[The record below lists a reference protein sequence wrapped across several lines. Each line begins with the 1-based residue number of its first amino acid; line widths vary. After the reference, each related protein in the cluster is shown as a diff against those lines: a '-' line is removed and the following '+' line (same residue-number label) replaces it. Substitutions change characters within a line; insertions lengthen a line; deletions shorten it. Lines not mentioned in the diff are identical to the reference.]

1 MVKKLFKKIK
11 EYDTIIIHRHS
22 RPDLDALG
30 SQRGL
35 ALAIKEK
42 YPKKQIYIVGDMSS
56 RYAFLGQMDEIEDSV
71 YQNALVIIT
80 DVAVSSMV
88 SDERYKLAK
97 EVFVIDHHKNPCDIT
112 ENVIVDT
119 SRIAACELIADLLF
133 QNKFKIP
140 SYAAT
145 SLYGGIVT
153 DSGRF
158 QYGETSGRTL
168 KIAGE
173 LLDLGADKNFIYKNL
188 YTESL
193 SERTI
198 KNWFSSR
205 IETTKNGVAYL
216 KNDKEVFEKFDLDF
230 FNVSRGMVSL
240 MAGITEIPIWCNF
253 TYDSINDKVV
263 GEFRSRDIS
272 IVDIAK
278 SFGGGGH
285 DCACGATLKDFKEA
299 DLVIAEFDKLLAN
312 N

>member
-1 MVKKLFKKIK
+1 
-11 EYDTIIIHRHS
+11 
-22 RPDLDALG
+22 
-30 SQRGL
+30 
-35 ALAIKEK
+35 
-42 YPKKQIYIVGDMSS
+42 MSV
-56 RYAFLGQMDEIEDSV
+56 RYAFLGKMDEIDDST

-80 DVAVSSMV
+80 DVAVANMV

-97 EVFVIDHHKNPCDIT
+97 EVFVIDHHKNSCDIT

-119 SRIAACELIADLLF
+119 SRIAVCELIADLLW
-133 QNKFKIP
+133 QNKFVI
-140 SYAAT
+140 SSSAAT
-145 SLYGGIVT
+145 ALYGGIVT

-158 QYGETSGRTL
+158 QYGETTGRTL
-168 KIAGE
+168 KIAGA

-205 IETTKNGVAYL
+205 IKTTKNGVAYL
-216 KNDKEVFEKFDLDF
+216 KNDKTVFEKFDLDF

-253 TYDSINDKVV
+253 TYDVLNDKVV

-285 DCACGATLKDFKEA
+285 DCACGATLKDFQEA
-299 DLVIAEFDKLLAN
+299 DKVIAEFDKLLAK
-312 N
+312 